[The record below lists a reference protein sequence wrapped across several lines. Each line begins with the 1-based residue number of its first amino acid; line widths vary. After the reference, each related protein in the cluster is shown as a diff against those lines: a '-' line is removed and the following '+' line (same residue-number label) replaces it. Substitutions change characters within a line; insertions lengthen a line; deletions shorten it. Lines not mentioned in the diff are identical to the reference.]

1 MSGDDVQTMSEQ
13 DLRRTLAEYSSELTA
28 YDEAE
33 EMVTTQALGTLI
45 AAPATSAA
53 GVNPSVMTVL
63 TDILNEMKLMRQEQ
77 KTERDRVKKAM
88 EAQDTKMTKLT
99 AVLAQQQRF
108 CEGID
113 ARFRETNVV
122 IMGLPDTGKAFGG
135 KTDDDEKVKLI
146 FTAIGLGDIE
156 SEIMRLGAAD
166 PAKCRPLLVKTAS
179 KQMRDSLLEEA
190 KKLKDKED
198 GVPLAQKVGYDSV
211 YVKKDIHP
219 SVRREWKRLR
229 DLVDTEKVKPVNQGC
244 DIKLDPK
251 TRTVTRNGVV
261 IDRWHL
267 LNF

>member
-1 MSGDDVQTMSEQ
+1 MSKHIRYLVH
-13 DLRRTLAEYSSELTA
+13 DLKVVFHLL
-28 YDEAE
+28 
-33 EMVTTQALGTLI
+33 QA
-45 AAPATSAA
+45 
-53 GVNPSVMTVL
+53 
-63 TDILNEMKLMRQEQ
+63 
-77 KTERDRVKKAM
+77 
-88 EAQDTKMTKLT
+88 
-99 AVLAQQQRF
+99 
-108 CEGID
+108 
-113 ARFRETNVV
+113 
-122 IMGLPDTGKAFGG
+122 
-135 KTDDDEKVKLI
+135 I
-146 FTAIGLGDIE
+146 FWRWG
-156 SEIMRLGAAD
+156 AD
-166 PAKCRPLLVKTAS
+166 PAKCRPLLVKTAN

-229 DLVDTEKVKPVNQGC
+229 DLVDTEKVKPANQGC